1 MKGHWLGGVG
11 VHYDVIFNFGSAK
24 VCSPVIF
31 ETSFSYDKDIW
42 IAAIDYCM
50 HFYVIVL
57 FPLTAVLQLIKF
69 YSFIIFSIL
78 INGFILLL
86 NCLVLILYLYI
97 HFLSLRS
104 YFIYLNI
111 IWTFI

>member
-1 MKGHWLGGVG
+1 MHHGVT
-11 VHYDVIFNFGSAK
+11 FNFGSAK
-24 VCSPVIF
+24 ACSPAIF
-31 ETSFSYDKDIW
+31 ETCSSYDKDIW
-42 IAAIDYCM
+42 IAATDCYMNFNI
-50 HFYVIVL
+50 IVL
-57 FPLTAVLQLIKF
+57 FPLTVVLQLIKF

-78 INGFILLL
+78 INAVILLL
-86 NCLVLILYLYI
+86 ICLVLILVLTLYIYI